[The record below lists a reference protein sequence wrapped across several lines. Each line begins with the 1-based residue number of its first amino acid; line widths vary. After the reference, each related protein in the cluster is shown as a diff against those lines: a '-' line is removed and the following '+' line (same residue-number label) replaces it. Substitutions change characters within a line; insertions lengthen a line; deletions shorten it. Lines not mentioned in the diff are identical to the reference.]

1 MTPFPQLVEHIP
13 AFQASYDAEASDA
26 IWLQLRTVFR
36 SFWATRVMSSGHEP
50 IADEDCDPVIRILD
64 RNGKGNTK
72 GSQSVARAMI
82 AQGAWRRMF
91 NELHTNKALGL
102 LLDKALVAT
111 DPLTRASAID
121 QLYSANAGVPNYLTG
136 PSGNAVC
143 AFLAAHDP
151 LSNLSIISL
160 KDRKAVIDH
169 LGLSLPFDW
178 DSATVG
184 TKIATTNIVILD
196 ALKTIGLDASA
207 RTVSTF
213 FYSAG
218 VVSLWKG
225 VHTVAMPNGGSVSV
239 SVPDTDEDDAVPV
252 TPKELIDAEMEISE
266 SMQIQALLAKI
277 GTEMGFAIWLPKG
290 DRSRVLK
297 AWTPGAGQLVEA
309 LPLGY
314 DPTTTAT
321 IEQIDVLW
329 LKGRSIVRAFE
340 VEHTTSI
347 YSGILRMADLVAL
360 QPNISVKLH
369 IVASIERR
377 DKVLREIRR
386 PVFSLLDGLVLW
398 KTCTYLSYDRV
409 RDISELKHL
418 NMLKDA
424 VLNEYEEVATGEI
437 SST

>member
-1 MTPFPQLVEHIP
+1 
-13 AFQASYDAEASDA
+13 
-26 IWLQLRTVFR
+26 
-36 SFWATRVMSSGHEP
+36 
-50 IADEDCDPVIRILD
+50 
-64 RNGKGNTK
+64 
-72 GSQSVARAMI
+72 
-82 AQGAWRRMF
+82 
-91 NELHTNKALGL
+91 
-102 LLDKALVAT
+102 
-111 DPLTRASAID
+111 
-121 QLYSANAGVPNYLTG
+121 
-136 PSGNAVC
+136 
-143 AFLAAHDP
+143 
-151 LSNLSIISL
+151 
-160 KDRKAVIDH
+160 
-169 LGLSLPFDW
+169 
-178 DSATVG
+178 
-184 TKIATTNIVILD
+184 
-196 ALKTIGLDASA
+196 
-207 RTVSTF
+207 
-213 FYSAG
+213 
-218 VVSLWKG
+218 
-225 VHTVAMPNGGSVSV
+225 
-239 SVPDTDEDDAVPV
+239 
-252 TPKELIDAEMEISE
+252 
-266 SMQIQALLAKI
+266 
-277 GTEMGFAIWLPKG
+277 MGFAIWLPKG